1 MKIILEFNE
10 FNALRLNPEVGS
22 STMPIAVD
30 NPSLSM
36 NAFDRHINNIQ
47 HAFNRLNDIN
57 MSMSNTSAYS
67 DLRSKMA
74 LDDQNISSLKILR
87 IISNNLINYNV
98 YISFVVKDVEYWGV
112 VENILNDTPTFK
124 SEVFKDS
131 FNLVLSKEY
140 IIKTSGIIIKHIKNW
155 MCVDKGYYTLLL
167 DDMNIIN
174 SKDGTVITLE
184 KGDKVYVKGSSMNK
198 INLVYKNEDYTLSG
212 KRFIYFNYWF
222 EPID

>member
-10 FNALRLNPEVGS
+10 FNALRLNPEVGTS
-22 STMPIAVD
+22 AMPIAVD

-47 HAFNRLNDIN
+47 HVFNRLNDIN

-74 LDDQNISSLKILR
+74 LDEQNISSLKILR
-87 IISNNLINYNV
+87 IVSNNLINYDV
-98 YISFVVKDVEYWGV
+98 YISFTIKDVEYWGV
-112 VENILNDTPTFK
+112 VENILNQTPTFK
-124 SEVFKDS
+124 SEAFKDT

-140 IIKTSGIIIKHIKNW
+140 IIKISGSIIKYIKKW
-155 MCVDKGYYTLLL
+155 LCVDKGYYSLLL

-174 SKDGTVITLE
+174 SKDGTIIKLV
-184 KGDKVYVKGSSMNK
+184 KGDKVYVESSNINK
-198 INLVYKNEDYTLSG
+198 INLVYKNENYTLSG
-212 KRFIYFNYWF
+212 KKFIYFNYWF
-222 EPID
+222 SPID